1 MWNLYGNQYNLTPFV
16 NDHPGGADILL
27 KTKGERDITVLF
39 ETYHAFSDKEKIKQ
53 ILDKYKIINGQII
66 ASKKYDFTNYDKLLG
81 NIKKTFPNRES
92 IKTTPFRNY
101 IAILTTGAYIIS
113 YYHMIYC
120 PFLIIQSLFAILAG
134 AAYISLGFNVMH
146 DASHYAVSLKP
157 GINIW
162 LTKIWNSWGLW
173 NGDIW
178 FYHHV
183 YHHHSFTGVE
193 NEDPDLYHLRP
204 FARKVK
210 SDTKINSFFLSVQ
223 DRIAPFIL
231 FCIPGEYVGQSVV
244 YGLASFKNRIFK
256 IPIPNTNY
264 YDTTDIIL
272 ICCNMYGLSQM
283 PYSVLACYFISLNL
297 FYSINIIPDH
307 DTYESSVENH
317 YTGDDWC
324 KLQICN
330 SGNFLNDNL
339 IWTHLFGS
347 INYQIEHH
355 LFPNMSSVHYP
366 TIAPIVREFCK
377 ENNIKYV
384 HHATIWS
391 AYKSFIK
398 MIKYNKLNQS
408 NDSKSTAGAEGACL
422 AVNCFVK

>member
-53 ILDKYKIINGQII
+53 ILDKYKVINGQII
-66 ASKKYDFTNYDKLLG
+66 PSKKYDFTNYDKLLG

-101 IAILTTGAYIIS
+101 LTILTAGTYILS
-113 YYHMIYC
+113 VYNMRYH

-146 DASHYAVSLKP
+146 DASHYAVSTNPTMNL
-157 GINIW
+157 W
-162 LTKIWNSWGLW
+162 LSKIWNSWGLW

-183 YHHHSFTGVE
+183 YNHHSFTGVE
-193 NEDPDLYHLRP
+193 NEDPDLYHIRP

-210 SDTKINSFFLSVQ
+210 TDTKINSFFLSVQ
-223 DRIAPFIL
+223 DRLVPFIL
-231 FCIPGEYVGQSVV
+231 FFIPGEYVGQSVV
-244 YGLASFKNRIFK
+244 YVLSSFKNRIFK
-256 IPIPNTNY
+256 IPIPDIIY
-264 YDTTDIIL
+264 YDSTDLFL
-272 ICCNMYGLSQM
+272 ISCKLYCLSQM
-283 PYSVLACYFISLNL
+283 SLSVLACYFLSLNI

-330 SGNFLNDNL
+330 SGNFLNDNFV
-339 IWTHLFGS
+339 WTHLFGS

-384 HHATIWS
+384 HHKTIWS

-398 MIKYNKLNQS
+398 MIQYNKH
-408 NDSKSTAGAEGACL
+408 T
-422 AVNCFVK
+422 